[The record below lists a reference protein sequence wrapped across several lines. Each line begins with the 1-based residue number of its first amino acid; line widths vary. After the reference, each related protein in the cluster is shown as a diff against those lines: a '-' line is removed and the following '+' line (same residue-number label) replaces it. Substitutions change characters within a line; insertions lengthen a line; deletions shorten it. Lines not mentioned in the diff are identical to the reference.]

1 MGNFVIAVNMAPWWR
16 SKTFWTVSIVGESV
30 GSLIAYDR
38 FRLKQVRDGLL
49 AEAQAMGEE
58 PATEDPRKVT
68 IVTMAEDARQLQRIR
83 RLWRQYAVDLF
94 TKAGCDYQLIEVN
107 AAVLD
112 RELDRRLP
120 VPDGQVPEAG
130 ERPPER
136 IFTPTNWIK
145 PMVHLWMQRLHPG
158 PRPGEGLLFDAAFGA
173 DNDGKMQHARALWE
187 ERRVE
192 PHSERLLTDGIVSL
206 DASSFQAVQAGIEA
220 VHQQGTVKGTIGGRP
235 RVGYIPCDPSPS
247 WYRSL
252 YLVCGPFMIGEWG

>member
-1 MGNFVIAVNMAPWWR
+1 MAPWWR

-30 GSLIAYDR
+30 CSLIAYDR

-58 PATEDPRKVT
+58 PATEDARKVT
-68 IVTMAEDARQLQRIR
+68 VVTMAEDARQLQRIR

-120 VPDGQVPEAG
+120 VPDGQVPEA

-136 IFTPTNWIK
+136 IFTPPNWIK
-145 PMVHLWMQRLHPG
+145 PMVHFWMQRLHLG
-158 PRPGEGLLFDAAFGA
+158 PRSREEGPSPDAAFGA
-173 DNDGKMQHARALWE
+173 DAGKAQYARALWE

-192 PHSERLLTDGIVSL
+192 PRSERLLTDGIVSL
-206 DASSFQAVQAGIEA
+206 DEASFQAVQAGIEGFYQD
-220 VHQQGTVKGTIGGRP
+220 HQLTRRHP

-247 WYRSL
+247 WYRSI
-252 YLVCGPFMIGEWG
+252 YLVCRFSLVNGQC